1 MHRRSWWGVT
11 VVALLAIGAG
21 ASTLREALAQPRVSP
36 SLPSGCSSGQLVVA
50 EGEGRFA
57 CRPASRALQLAGC
70 ESGDFV
76 VAGASGELRCER
88 PSRTSWGAR
97 ALLPE
102 CSSGASLVSEGF
114 GRWRCVDEVLP
125 RCSSGESLVSEGS
138 GRWRCAE
145 SPLPRCSS
153 GEILVS
159 EGGGRWR
166 CASMPSR

>member
-1 MHRRSWWGVT
+1 MTFRDTLGAAPPRAGSAPKERAAVTHRERI
-11 VVALLAIGAG
+11 AIGSLLFVAVAVG
-21 ASTLREALAQPRVSP
+21 APRVREGFAQPRRPP
-36 SLPSGCSSGQLVVA
+36 SLPAGCSSGQLVVA
-50 EGEGRFA
+50 EGDGQFV

-70 ESGDFV
+70 DAGDFV
-76 VAGASGELRCER
+76 VSGGSGELRCER

-114 GRWRCVDEVLP
+114 GRWRCADDV
-125 RCSSGESLVSEGS
+125 
-138 GRWRCAE
+138 
-145 SPLPRCSS
+145 LPRCSS

>member
-1 MHRRSWWGVT
+1 MHRRSWWVGIF
-11 VVALLAIGAG
+11 VALCALALGAPTVRD
-21 ASTLREALAQPRVSP
+21 AFAQPRASS
-36 SLPSGCSSGQLVVA
+36 SLPAGCSAGQVVVA
-50 EGEGRFA
+50 EGDGRFA
-57 CRPASRALQLAGC
+57 CRPPSRALQLAGC
-70 ESGDFV
+70 DAGDFV
-76 VAGASGELRCER
+76 VSGSSGELRCER

-114 GRWRCVDEVLP
+114 GRWRCVDEVMP
-125 RCSSGESLVSEGS
+125 RCSSGESLVSEGG

-145 SPLPRCSS
+145 SALPRCSS